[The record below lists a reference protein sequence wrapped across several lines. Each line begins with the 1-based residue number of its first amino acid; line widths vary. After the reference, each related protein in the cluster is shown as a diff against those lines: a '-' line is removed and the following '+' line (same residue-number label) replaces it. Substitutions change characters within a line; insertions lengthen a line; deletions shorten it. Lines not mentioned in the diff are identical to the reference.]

1 MRTLI
6 ENKRKNYRGGGYSDW
21 RMPIQDELAVIYK
34 LSDKKYSRVTEFIEI
49 AKWFTWAS
57 ETDGTK
63 AAYFYLCYSLKGL
76 AEQSGFIAFRA
87 LPVRCV
93 R

>member
-6 ENKRKNYRGGGYSDW
+6 ENKRKNYRGGGPSDW

-34 LSDKKYSRVTEFIEI
+34 LSDKKYSMVTEFIEI

-63 AAYFYLCYSLKGL
+63 AAYFYSY
-76 AEQSGFIAFRA
+76 
-87 LPVRCV
+87 
-93 R
+93 

>member
-1 MRTLI
+1 
-6 ENKRKNYRGGGYSDW
+6 
-21 RMPIQDELAVIYK
+21 MPIQDELAVIYK

-63 AAYFYLCYSLKGL
+63 AATSIPDSLLRG
-76 AEQSGFIAFRA
+76 
-87 LPVRCV
+87 
-93 R
+93 